1 MKLETNTVEVTT
13 NAVYDETF
21 KVTIADD
28 DEAVS
33 MVIERLIEAYKNPY
47 RAALREYTSNA
58 YDEHVQSGVTR
69 PVEVSL
75 PTGLSPVLKV
85 QDFGRG
91 LTRDELKGFGTIGK
105 STKRDSNDTTGGFG
119 MGSKCALA
127 AAPTFTVVSVK
138 DGVRNTVIV
147 ARDANN
153 IPHMN
158 FLAEQK
164 TTDESGT
171 TVVIPISDPE
181 KFGDLKDF
189 WVGWKPGSI
198 LVDDEEPKRT
208 VFDADKFR
216 TMRAGIA
223 WYDLSNATGAGNMI
237 RVLINQ
243 VYYEL
248 DYRDLGL
255 EYKQWN
261 ILKYY
266 IIKLDNGTVKIA
278 PSREGL
284 IFNATTKAAVKK
296 RMDAVLSFTAR
307 EQAKLVTDAPDI
319 KTALTLRERM
329 RNNGFP
335 VEGIKWNGKGFAL
348 PGHTVHGNLI
358 PDQIGTWVMPARS
371 YDGKTG
377 WRCDKTWGAISN
389 KNVWTNREDH
399 KFVIV
404 HGAGEASSYGKSR
417 YRKAHREAHG
427 VGEYLS
433 TISDARQFT
442 WSFFVTSEPL
452 KSVNRHYRDMA
463 QVIMT
468 ADEFNAVVK
477 GVRAEAARL
486 VKDARDAKKA
496 NRKLNVMSPGYY
508 STDEMTVQEVADSFD
523 HVVFLRNQDGG
534 YGDRFRQSLM
544 TKVNNNRTWNET
556 FNILRRQ
563 YKVAVIL
570 IGKNDKIADI
580 KPLLPPAM
588 TFQELAVKAIRET
601 YQTATTYDL
610 MAIRDRQDEG
620 VGVFRAL
627 HDDHLAKI
635 KNKETVK
642 WAKSVR
648 DFKDEGAN
656 ARAKFEWMTH
666 YDQGVREALAAGRL
680 DTSKALPKSP
690 MERYPLLRSVSTYNV
705 RPADVVDYI
714 NLREKALSKKG

>member
-13 NAVYDETF
+13 NAVYDESF

-28 DEAVS
+28 DEAVA

-58 YDEHVQSGVTR
+58 YDEHVQSGVSR
-69 PVEVSL
+69 AVEVSL
-75 PTGLSPVLKV
+75 PNALSPVLKV

-158 FLAEQK
+158 FLPEQK
-164 TTDESGT
+164 TEDPSGT
-171 TVVIPISDPE
+171 TVVIPISDIE

-208 VFDADKFR
+208 VHNADKFR
-216 TMRAGIA
+216 AMRDGIA
-223 WYDLSNATGAGNMI
+223 WYDLSNQTGAGSMI

-248 DYRDLGL
+248 DFRDLGL

-284 IFNATTKAAVKK
+284 IFNATTKAAVKA
-296 RMDAVLSFTAR
+296 RMDAVLGFTAR
-307 EQAKLVTDAPDI
+307 EQSRLVSDAPDI
-319 KTALTLRERM
+319 KTALTLMERM
-329 RNNGFP
+329 KNNGFP
-335 VEGIKWNGKGFAL
+335 TEGIKWNGVGIAL
-348 PGHTVHGNLI
+348 PGQTIKGNKV
-358 PDQIGTWVMPARS
+358 PNAEGTWCAPSRS

-377 WRCDKTWGAISN
+377 WRVDKNFGQLSN
-389 KNVWTNREDH
+389 KPVWANSEH
-399 KFVIV
+399 VKFVIV
-404 HGAGEASSYGKSR
+404 HSAGEPTTYGKYGR
-417 YRKAHREAHG
+417 RQAHREAHG

-433 TISDARQFT
+433 TLSDARNFN
-442 WSFFVTSEPL
+442 WSFFITTEPL
-452 KSVNRHYRDMA
+452 KRVNRHYRDMA
-463 QVIMT
+463 QVILS

-477 GVRAEAARL
+477 GVRAEAAKVL
-486 VKDARDAKKA
+486 KEARDSKKA
-496 NRKLNVMSPGYY
+496 SRKLNVLIPGYNT
-508 STDEMTVQEVADSFD
+508 SDEMTVQEVADTYEY
-523 HVVFLRNQDGG
+523 VVFLRNQDGG
-534 YGDRFRQSLM
+534 FGDRFRQSLM
-544 TKVNNNRTWNET
+544 TKINNNRTWNGT
-556 FNILRRQ
+556 FKILRNQ
-563 YKVAVIL
+563 FKAAVIL

-580 KPLLPPAM
+580 KPLLPPAV
-588 TFQELAVKAIRET
+588 TFQELAVKAIQAT
-601 YQTATTYDL
+601 YKTASTYDL
-610 MAIRDRQDEG
+610 MAIRDRQDDS
-620 VGVFRAL
+620 VSVFTHL
-627 HDDHLAKI
+627 NDSHLAKI

-642 WAKSVR
+642 WAKSIR
-648 DFKDEGAN
+648 DFRDDGAN
-656 ARAKFEWMTH
+656 IRSNFEWMSH
-666 YDQGVREALAAGRL
+666 YFPEVRDALAAGRL
-680 DTSKALPKSP
+680 DTSKPLPASP
-690 MERYPLLRSVSTYNV
+690 MDRYPLLRSVHSYSAK
-705 RPADVVDYI
+705 PEDVLDYI
-714 NLREKALSKKG
+714 NLREKALKKG